1 MVSALTYHFNE
12 IKNEIVTDVTA
23 KNGVGTQT
31 VTTKGLW
38 DTGAQNSAITKKAA
52 QTLGIIG
59 LKKANVRGVHGT
71 QEVNVYFI
79 EIILNNPNITVKCL
93 VTECDELSNDGS
105 VDLLLGMNVISKGD
119 FVVSNFD
126 GKTSMTFRVPSLQDT
141 DYVAEINEYNR
152 ILKIHE
158 IESKKGIERCPCK
171 SGKTFKN
178 CHGKSI
184 YSK

>member
-52 QTLGIIG
+52 QTLGLIG

-93 VTECDELSNDGS
+93 VTECDELSNDAKEKAIDSFRYNGS
-105 VDLLLGMNVISKGD
+105 CLNW
-119 FVVSNFD
+119 
-126 GKTSMTFRVPSLQDT
+126 QDE
-141 DYVAEINEYNR
+141 AINT
-152 ILKIHE
+152 IKKIVF
-158 IESKKGIERCPCK
+158 
-171 SGKTFKN
+171 KTFLRLLN
-178 CHGKSI
+178 PP
-184 YSK
+184 

>member
-23 KNGVGTQT
+23 KTGVGTQT

-52 QTLGIIG
+52 QTLGLIG

-126 GKTSMTFRVPSLQDT
+126 GKTSIVIFRYACPSTRNTKSEKPISFPKLITPVNSLDFPT
-141 DYVAEINEYNR
+141 WD
-152 ILKIHE
+152 ILF
-158 IESKKGIERCPCK
+158 R
-171 SGKTFKN
+171 T
-178 CHGKSI
+178 
-184 YSK
+184 